1 MKKYKLGFAKI
12 QVAYLSDFSILLYPV
27 ITFTGESQ
35 HSGSRKALVGEDKEL
50 MDYYSCHLHA
60 TLDNPP
66 AILIHSGDDSAVPVE
81 NSILYYQ
88 ALMKEGVQAEM
99 HIYPHGGHGYS
110 LALGKGNLSG
120 WPERAYK
127 WLISFRN

>member
-1 MKKYKLGFAKI
+1 
-12 QVAYLSDFSILLYPV
+12 
-27 ITFTGESQ
+27 
-35 HSGSRKALVGEDKEL
+35 
-50 MDYYSCHLHA
+50 
-60 TLDNPP
+60 
-66 AILIHSGDDSAVPVE
+66 
-81 NSILYYQ
+81 
-88 ALMKEGVQAEM
+88 MKEGVQAEM